1 VRAAAGRAPE
11 GRARRARL
19 DLRLVEQGLAETR
32 AQAQALIM
40 AGRVRV
46 DGAPGAKP
54 GAAVGAEARVEV
66 LAGPSHVGRGAV
78 KLEGALHA
86 FGIDPAGRVAV
97 DVGASTGGFTQTL
110 LASGVRRVYAV
121 DVGRGQLHERLR
133 RDPRVLAREKVN
145 ARALSASHVPEPC
158 GLAVMDVSF
167 ISALKIL
174 PALGSVLAAGADVVA
189 LVKPQFEVGR
199 GQVGRGG
206 IVSDPALQ
214 LAALARVAAGAAQLG
229 YVVLDACASPI
240 TGARGNREFFLH
252 LRLGGP
258 PATRDVEARLRRAV
272 AS

>member
-1 VRAAAGRAPE
+1 VRADADRAAS

-46 DGAPGAKP
+46 DGAPATKP
-54 GAAVGAEARVEV
+54 GAAVGAGSRLE
-66 LAGPSHVGRGAV
+66 LLPGPSHVGRGAL
-78 KLEGALHA
+78 KLEGALEA
-86 FGIDPAGRVAV
+86 FGVDPAGRVAV

-110 LASGVRRVYAV
+110 LAHGVLRVYAV

-133 RDPRVLAREKVN
+133 LDPRVLPRERVN
-145 ARALSASHVPEPC
+145 ARSLSSLHVPEPC
-158 GLAVMDVSF
+158 QLAVIDVSF
-167 ISALKIL
+167 ISLLKIL
-174 PALGSVLAAGADVVA
+174 PALSRVLAPEADVLA

-214 LAALARVAAGAAQLG
+214 LAALSRVASGAAELG
-229 YVVLDACASPI
+229 YAVADACPSPI

-252 LRLGGP
+252 LRLDGP
-258 PATRDVEARLRRAV
+258 RAAQDMEARLRRAV
-272 AS
+272 TP